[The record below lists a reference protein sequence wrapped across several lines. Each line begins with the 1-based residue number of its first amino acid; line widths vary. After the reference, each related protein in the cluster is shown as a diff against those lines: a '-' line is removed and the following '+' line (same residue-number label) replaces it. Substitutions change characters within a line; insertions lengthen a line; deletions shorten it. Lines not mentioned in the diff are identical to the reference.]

1 MANKKQKNNVDK
13 ILNYFQKQTDVGG
26 FIIQKTED
34 KIEFDTCFSEDF
46 LGKTTEESYSTMIVI
61 ISAMRSM
68 ADDLTK
74 KLIDASS
81 VPEKQV
87 RNNIADVYYE
97 IRKTKET

>member
-1 MANKKQKNNVDK
+1 
-13 ILNYFQKQTDVGG
+13 
-26 FIIQKTED
+26 
-34 KIEFDTCFSEDF
+34 
-46 LGKTTEESYSTMIVI
+46 MIVI

-81 VPEKQV
+81 VPEDQV